1 MSESDWSDVFF
12 SSFVMIA
19 LAFMT
24 ITAWIKVSKAV
35 SVKLFGE
42 SDPNN
47 PSLLPYIV
55 AAIFISALSL
65 IIVASIHNLSSVNL
79 QLPARPE

>member
-35 SVKLFGE
+35 SVKLYGE
-42 SDPNN
+42 GDPND
-47 PSLLPYIV
+47 PSLLPYIA